1 MANDKLENLFEEFLL
16 MYKVVNRRNIIEI
29 LQRELNTEQLIEIYQ
44 KSDGEKS
51 TREVAAVLKNKCSHS
66 TIARLKNRYLTT
78 EQRKKMYDL
87 FDGTKSLKEIGEEVN
102 TSSEAVRLFA
112 VSLEKAGLI
121 EYVSNTKAKC
131 PKRLF

>member
-1 MANDKLENLFEEFLL
+1 MDNKKNEQILEELIMIRKLLTILSQDKLADFN
-16 MYKVVNRRNIIEI
+16 
-29 LQRELNTEQLIEIYQ
+29 EQI
-44 KSDGEKS
+44 
-51 TREVAAVLKNKCSHS
+51 
-66 TIARLKNRYLTT
+66 KNRYLTT

>member
-1 MANDKLENLFEEFLL
+1 MDNKINKQILEELIMIRKLLTILSQDKLADFN
-16 MYKVVNRRNIIEI
+16 
-29 LQRELNTEQLIEIYQ
+29 EQI
-44 KSDGEKS
+44 
-51 TREVAAVLKNKCSHS
+51 
-66 TIARLKNRYLTT
+66 KNRYLTT

>member
-1 MANDKLENLFEEFLL
+1 MIRKLLTILSQDKLADFN
-16 MYKVVNRRNIIEI
+16 
-29 LQRELNTEQLIEIYQ
+29 EQI
-44 KSDGEKS
+44 
-51 TREVAAVLKNKCSHS
+51 
-66 TIARLKNRYLTT
+66 KNRYLTT

-112 VSLEKAGLI
+112 VSLEKAGFI

>member
-1 MANDKLENLFEEFLL
+1 MDNKINEQILEELIMIRKLLTILSQDKLADFN
-16 MYKVVNRRNIIEI
+16 
-29 LQRELNTEQLIEIYQ
+29 EQI
-44 KSDGEKS
+44 
-51 TREVAAVLKNKCSHS
+51 
-66 TIARLKNRYLTT
+66 KNRYLTT

-112 VSLEKAGLI
+112 VSLEKAGST
-121 EYVSNTKAKC
+121 EYVSNTKEKC

>member
-1 MANDKLENLFEEFLL
+1 MDNKINEQILEELIMIRKLLTILSQDKLADFN
-16 MYKVVNRRNIIEI
+16 
-29 LQRELNTEQLIEIYQ
+29 EQI
-44 KSDGEKS
+44 
-51 TREVAAVLKNKCSHS
+51 
-66 TIARLKNRYLTT
+66 KNRYLTT

-121 EYVSNTKAKC
+121 EYVSNTKANC

>member
-1 MANDKLENLFEEFLL
+1 MDNKINEQILEELIMIRKLLTILSQDKLADFN
-16 MYKVVNRRNIIEI
+16 
-29 LQRELNTEQLIEIYQ
+29 EQI
-44 KSDGEKS
+44 
-51 TREVAAVLKNKCSHS
+51 
-66 TIARLKNRYLTT
+66 KNRYLTT

-112 VSLEKAGLI
+112 VSLEKAGLL
-121 EYVSNTKAKC
+121 SMFLTLMAKC

>member
-1 MANDKLENLFEEFLL
+1 
-16 MYKVVNRRNIIEI
+16 
-29 LQRELNTEQLIEIYQ
+29 
-44 KSDGEKS
+44 
-51 TREVAAVLKNKCSHS
+51 
-66 TIARLKNRYLTT
+66 
-78 EQRKKMYDL
+78 MYDL